1 MGDWQAVETY
11 VILRQ
16 AQDERDPPSTLET
29 PSKQRNRSPT
39 KTDDYYTA
47 TTNREIYQKISTDYQ
62 EIVKQT
68 NAIREGKPLRL
79 RLKYGCC
86 MKRVLVHDSV
96 TAVGHSGPFPP
107 GSSLSTYFPES
118 SEYYGS
124 ATFLDAPIQNAVRG
138 RGRELYRCPEASGH
152 SKGLTQNLYHWA
164 KFYMIIG
171 MIIGQDRSS
180 SRLIDEAWAIYVGGE
195 YLNSLAALARAQE
208 ANFGRE
214 GTLRYPAAPGHGP
227 GPAGRGR
234 HGCGRPRDG
243 NPVGLLSV

>member
-107 GSSLSTYFPES
+107 DRACPRTSLNRRSTMGLLPSWTPRFR
-118 SEYYGS
+118 
-124 ATFLDAPIQNAVRG
+124 T
-138 RGRELYRCPEASGH
+138 LY
-152 SKGLTQNLYHWA
+152 
-164 KFYMIIG
+164 
-171 MIIGQDRSS
+171 
-180 SRLIDEAWAIYVGGE
+180 GGE
-195 YLNSLAALARAQE
+195 AENYTDAQKRQAIQKGSLRISI
-208 ANFGRE
+208 
-214 GTLRYPAAPGHGP
+214 TGP
-227 GPAGRGR
+227 
-234 HGCGRPRDG
+234 
-243 NPVGLLSV
+243 SSI